1 MEQLTA
7 CLAFVLACGL
17 RKSSALDTLRLS
29 VAVSIRGKSPSW
41 ICWQRSG
48 LVTSILSTSHL
59 ETHWAEG
66 IALAPFHLLARV
78 LCDK

>member
-29 VAVSIRGKSPSW
+29 VAVSIRGKSP
-41 ICWQRSG
+41 I
-48 LVTSILSTSHL
+48 VD
-59 ETHWAEG
+59 
-66 IALAPFHLLARV
+66 LLARAS
-78 LCDK
+78 LL